1 MHTPLVPVLVAGAL
15 AMLAGA
21 FFWWRGWLIRRADS
35 GFVGRS
41 VATTAEVTDLRL
53 LDTNSWD
60 GERETVWFPVVRF
73 ALPDGRVVEAQTVY
87 GADPAPTRPGRTE
100 PVRYDPDDP
109 TRVMLARGGT
119 RPGTLGVMFTVLGVA
134 GILVGL
140 LAVGTWV
147 LFVLVLRV
155 PA

>member
-1 MHTPLVPVLVAGAL
+1 MHTPFAPLLVAGAV

-21 FFWWRGWLIRRADS
+21 FFLWRGWLIRRADT

-53 LDTNSWD
+53 LDNNPWD
-60 GERETVWFPVVRF
+60 GERETRWYPVVRF

-100 PVRYDPDDP
+100 PVRYDPADP
-109 TRVMLARGGT
+109 TRVMLAEGAA
-119 RPGTLGVMFTVLGVA
+119 RPGTLGVMFAVLGA
-134 GILVGL
+134 IGILVGL
-140 LAVGTWV
+140 VAIGAWA
-147 LFVLVLRV
+147 LFALVLEV
-155 PA
+155 PT

>member
-21 FFWWRGWLIRRADS
+21 FFLWRGWLIRRADA

-53 LDTNSWD
+53 LDNNPWD
-60 GERETVWFPVVRF
+60 GERETRWYPVVRF

-100 PVRYDPDDP
+100 PVRYDPEDP
-109 TRVMLARGGT
+109 TRVMLAHGVT
-119 RPGTLGVMFTVLGVA
+119 RPGTLGVLFTVLGVG

-140 LAVGTWV
+140 LAIGFWV
-147 LFVLVLRV
+147 LLVVVLGV
-155 PA
+155 PT